1 MNLILENNQKQK
13 WEKVMKTALITGASF
28 GIGYEFAKIFA
39 NEKYDLVLVAR
50 NRERLNEIES
60 ELKRNNNIRI
70 KTLVKDLA
78 QPSSPQEIFD
88 ELKYDKIEIDVL
100 INNAGFGLLGPFTEL
115 SLKDQIDMIQ
125 VNITSLVHLTGL
137 LLPSMIARGS
147 GKIMNVASTA
157 AFQPGPN
164 MAVYYATKSFVLSFS
179 NALHQ
184 ELKDKNI
191 TVTALCPGPTKTEF
205 QKRARMENINL
216 ERSKLLPYM
225 SAEKVALAGYKGLM
239 KGKRIVIPGILN
251 KLGTKIVKVFPES
264 FVLAVIHKFNSRN

>member
-1 MNLILENNQKQK
+1 
-13 WEKVMKTALITGASF
+13 MKTALITGASF
-28 GIGYEFAKIFA
+28 GIGYELAKIFA

-60 ELKRNNNIRI
+60 ELKRHNNIRI
-70 KTLVKDLA
+70 KTMVKDLA
-78 QPSSPQEIFD
+78 NPSSPQEIFD
-88 ELKYDKIEIDVL
+88 ELKYDQIEVDVL
-100 INNAGFGLLGPFTEL
+100 INNAGFGLLGSFTEL
-115 SLKDQIDMIQ
+115 SLKEQLDMIQ

-137 LLPSMIARGS
+137 ILPTMINRGN

-179 NALHQ
+179 KALYR

-216 ERSKLLPYM
+216 ERSKLMPYM
-225 SAEKVALAGYKGLM
+225 SAEKVAIAGYKGLM
-239 KGKRIVIPGILN
+239 KGKKVVIPGLLN
-251 KLGTKIVKVFPES
+251 KIGTKLVKIFPES
-264 FVLAVIHKFNSRN
+264 LVLDLIYKFNSRD

>member
-1 MNLILENNQKQK
+1 
-13 WEKVMKTALITGASF
+13 MKTALITGASF
-28 GIGYEFAKIFA
+28 GIGYELAKIFA

-60 ELKRNNNIRI
+60 ELKRHNNIRI
-70 KTLVKDLA
+70 KTMVKDLA
-78 QPSSPQEIFD
+78 NSSSPQEIFD
-88 ELKYDKIEIDVL
+88 ELKYDKIEVDVL
-100 INNAGFGLLGPFTEL
+100 INNAGFGLLGSFTEL
-115 SLKDQIDMIQ
+115 SLKEQLDMIQ

-137 LLPSMIARGS
+137 ILPTMINRGN

-179 NALHQ
+179 KALYR

-216 ERSKLLPYM
+216 ERSKLMPYM
-225 SAEKVALAGYKGLM
+225 SAEKVAIAGYKGLM
-239 KGKRIVIPGILN
+239 KGKKVVIPGLLN
-251 KLGTKIVKVFPES
+251 KIGTKLVKIFPES
-264 FVLAVIHKFNSRN
+264 LVLDLIYKFNSRD

>member
-1 MNLILENNQKQK
+1 
-13 WEKVMKTALITGASF
+13 MKTALITGASF
-28 GIGYEFAKIFA
+28 GIGYELAKIFA

-60 ELKRNNNIRI
+60 ELKRYNNIRI
-70 KTLVKDLA
+70 KTMVKDLA
-78 QPSSPQEIFD
+78 NPSSPQEIFD
-88 ELKYDKIEIDVL
+88 ELKYDQIEVDVL
-100 INNAGFGLLGPFTEL
+100 INNAGFGLLGSFTEL
-115 SLKDQIDMIQ
+115 SLKEQLDMIQ

-137 LLPSMIARGS
+137 ILPTMINLGK

-179 NALHQ
+179 KALYR

-216 ERSKLLPYM
+216 ERSKLMPYM
-225 SAEKVALAGYKGLM
+225 SAEKVAIAGYKGLM
-239 KGKRIVIPGILN
+239 KGKKVVIPGLLN
-251 KLGTKIVKVFPES
+251 KIGTKLVKIFPES
-264 FVLAVIHKFNSRN
+264 LVLDLIYKFNSRD

>member
-1 MNLILENNQKQK
+1 
-13 WEKVMKTALITGASF
+13 MKTALITGASF
-28 GIGYEFAKIFA
+28 GIGYELAKIFA

-60 ELKRNNNIRI
+60 ELKRHNNIRI
-70 KTLVKDLA
+70 KTMVKDLA
-78 QPSSPQEIFD
+78 NPFSPQEIFD
-88 ELKYDKIEIDVL
+88 ELKYDKIEVDVL
-100 INNAGFGLLGPFTEL
+100 INNAGFGLLGSFTEL
-115 SLKDQIDMIQ
+115 SLKEQLDMIQ

-137 LLPSMIARGS
+137 ILPTMINRGN

-164 MAVYYATKSFVLSFS
+164 MAVYYATKSYVLSFS
-179 NALHQ
+179 KALYR

-216 ERSKLLPYM
+216 ERSKLMPYM
-225 SAEKVALAGYKGLM
+225 SAEKVAIAGYKGLM
-239 KGKRIVIPGILN
+239 KGKKVVIPGLLN
-251 KLGTKIVKVFPES
+251 KIGTKLVKIFPES
-264 FVLAVIHKFNSRN
+264 LVLDLIYKFNSRD